1 MQNPLSLLKLRS
13 FSRLPAILQTE
24 VAECGLACLA
34 MISTYHGHEIDLTTL
49 RKRYPVSLRGTTL
62 HHIIQTAEKL
72 DYACRP
78 LRLELE
84 EMDQLQM
91 PCILHWDMNHFV
103 VLKKVTKTGIV
114 IHDPAQGERS
124 FRFNEVSKHF
134 TGVALELNPTSA
146 FKIKKEVQKVPFYAF
161 WHKIVGLKRSMVK
174 VFLLSVVLQAFT
186 LISPFYNQLVVD
198 QAIVS
203 HDMGFLKV
211 LALGFL
217 MVMLIQLFVTGLRSL
232 LVLSL
237 GSMLSIQMATNL
249 FRHLIRLPLPFF
261 EKRHIGDIVSRFG
274 SLGQIEKLLTTSL
287 VQAIVDGMMAISTLI
302 MLFIYSGTLACVVIT
317 AVALYGLIRFA
328 WYRPLKQLTE
338 ENIVA
343 SSKEN
348 SNFIETIRAIQSIKI
363 FGKESDRGVLWQ
375 NRYADTIN
383 TGIRQAKLGIIYST
397 INSLLFGIEN
407 ILVIYLCAKMIT
419 ADMGA
424 AGFTIGMMFAFIS
437 YKQQFTSKAIALIE
451 NVVELKMLGLHLER
465 LGDIVLEK
473 PEIEARAFE
482 STLKEITGSIELKD
496 VSFTYAESEPS
507 VVNKVSF
514 KIEQGESVA
523 LVGPSGCGKTTLMK
537 VMMGLFKS
545 TGGEVLIDGMPLDK
559 LGVSNFR
566 SQVAA
571 VMQDDQLLSG
581 SISDNICF
589 FDSQPDM
596 VKIEA
601 CAKMAMVHQD
611 IMNMPMAYNSLI
623 GEIGASLS
631 GGQKQRVLLARA
643 LYRSPKI
650 LFLDEATSHLD
661 VALEHGVNQSIQH
674 LNMTRVIIAHRP
686 DTIRSAQRVIVFTP
700 DGVVEQALTLP
711 GHNQAKSTEAAES
724 ESTET
729 LNTAST
735 TSSVSMNMS
744 YASQSYSS
752 TFNTNTADEEEPA

>member
-1 MQNPLSLLKLRS
+1 MQNPLSLLKFSS
-13 FSRLPAILQTE
+13 FNRLPVILQTE
-24 VAECGLACLA
+24 VAECGLTCLA
-34 MISTYHGHEIDLTTL
+34 MIATYFGHEIDLTTL
-49 RKRYPVSLRGTTL
+49 RRRYPVSLRGTTL
-62 HHIIQTAEKL
+62 HQIIQTAEKMN
-72 DYACRP
+72 YACRP

-84 EMDQLQM
+84 EMDQLQT

-103 VLKKVTKTGIV
+103 VLKKVTKSGIV

-124 FRFNEVSKHF
+124 YHFNEVSKHF
-134 TGVALELNPTSA
+134 TGVALELTPTTE

-161 WHKIVGLKRSMVK
+161 WHKIIGLKSSMLQ
-174 VFLLSVVLQAFT
+174 VFLLSVVLQAFS

-203 HDMGFLKV
+203 HDMGFLKI
-211 LALGFL
+211 LAIGFL
-217 MVMLIQLFVTGLRSL
+217 LVMLIQLFVTGLRSL

-302 MLFIYSGTLACVVIT
+302 MLFIYSSMLAMVVIT
-317 AVALYGLIRFA
+317 AVTLYGLIRFA

-338 ENIVA
+338 ENMVA
-343 SSKEN
+343 SSKES

-363 FGKESDRGVLWQ
+363 YGKEADRGVLWQ

-383 TGIRQAKLGIIYST
+383 TGIRQAKLSIIYST
-397 INSLLFGIEN
+397 INSLLFGVEN
-407 ILVIYLCAKMIT
+407 IVVIYLCAKMIT
-419 ADMGA
+419 SGMSG

-451 NVVELKMLGLHLER
+451 NVIELKMLGLHLER

-473 PEIEARAFE
+473 PEVEAYTFQSNA
-482 STLKEITGSIELKD
+482 KNITGKIELKD
-496 VSFTYAESEPS
+496 ICFNYAESEPA

-514 KIEQGESVA
+514 TIQPGEIVA
-523 LVGPSGCGKTTLMK
+523 LVGASGCGKTTLMK
-537 VMMGLFKS
+537 VMMGLFKP
-545 TGGEVLIDGMPLDK
+545 TAGEVLIDGIPLDK
-559 LGVSNFR
+559 LGISHFR

-589 FDSQPDM
+589 FDPQVDM
-596 VKIEA
+596 EKVEIS
-601 CAKMAMVHQD
+601 AKMAMIHQD
-611 IMNMPMAYNSLI
+611 IVNMPMGYNSLI

-700 DGVVEQALTLP
+700 EGVVEQAVIGTSP
-711 GHNQAKSTEAAES
+711 ASATVSSSTS
-724 ESTET
+724 MST
-729 LNTAST
+729 NIS
-735 TSSVSMNMS
+735 TSSSG
-744 YASQSYSS
+744 YASQTYNVSSS
-752 TFNTNTADEEEPA
+752 TSTNKEPEEA

>member
-1 MQNPLSLLKLRS
+1 MKNPLGLLKFSS
-13 FSRLPAILQTE
+13 FNRLPVILQTE

-34 MISTYHGHEIDLTTL
+34 MIATYHGHEIDLISL
-49 RKRYPVSLRGTTL
+49 RRRYPVSLRGITL
-62 HHIIQTAEKL
+62 HQIIQTAEKMS
-72 DYACRP
+72 YACRP
-78 LRLELE
+78 LRLEIE
-84 EMDQLQM
+84 EMDQLQA

-103 VLKKVTKTGIV
+103 VLKKVTKSGIV
-114 IHDPAQGERS
+114 IHDPAQGERT

-134 TGVALELNPTSA
+134 TGVALELIPTSE
-146 FKIKKEVQKVPFYAF
+146 FKIKKEVQKVPFDAF
-161 WHKIVGLKRSMVK
+161 WHKVVGLKRSMLQ
-174 VFLLSVVLQAFT
+174 VFLLSVVLQAFA

-203 HDMGFLKV
+203 HDMSFLKILAVGFL
-211 LALGFL
+211 L
-217 MVMLIQLFVTGLRSL
+217 VMLIQLFVTGLRSL

-302 MLFIYSGTLACVVIT
+302 MLFVYSSMLAIVVMV

-363 FGKESDRGVLWQ
+363 YGKESDRGVLWQ

-383 TGIRQAKLGIIYST
+383 TGIKQAKLGIIYSS

-407 ILVIYLCAKMIT
+407 IAVIYLCAQMIT
-419 ADMGA
+419 SGSGT

-451 NVVELKMLGLHLER
+451 TVVELKMLGLHLER

-473 PEIEARAFE
+473 IEVEPYVFH
-482 STLKEITGSIELKD
+482 STFKDITGKIELKK
-496 VSFTYAESEPS
+496 VCFSYAESEPA

-514 KIEQGESVA
+514 NIEPGEIVA

-537 VMMGLFKS
+537 VMMGLFKATS
-545 TGGEVLIDGMPLDK
+545 GEILIDGMALDK
-559 LGVSNFR
+559 LGIANFR
-566 SQVAA
+566 NQVAA

-589 FDSQPDM
+589 FDAQSDM
-596 VKIEA
+596 AKIES
-601 CAKMAMVHQD
+601 CAKMAMIHQD
-611 IMNMPMAYNSLI
+611 IINMPMGYNSLI

-661 VALEHGVNQSIQH
+661 VAMEHGVNQSIQH
-674 LNMTRVIIAHRP
+674 LKMTRIIIAHRP
-686 DTIRSAQRVIVFTP
+686 DTIRSAQRVIVFGP
-700 DGVVEQALTLP
+700 EGVVEQKVTSAQITY
-711 GHNQAKSTEAAES
+711 NAISSTEEA
-724 ESTET
+724 
-729 LNTAST
+729 
-735 TSSVSMNMS
+735 
-744 YASQSYSS
+744 
-752 TFNTNTADEEEPA
+752 